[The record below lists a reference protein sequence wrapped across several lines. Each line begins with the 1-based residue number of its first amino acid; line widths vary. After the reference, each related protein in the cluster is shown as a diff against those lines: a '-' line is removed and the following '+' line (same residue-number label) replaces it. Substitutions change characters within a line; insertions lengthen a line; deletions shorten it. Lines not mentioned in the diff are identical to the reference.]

1 MFMGTTNLQR
11 YYFLWVGKESISFN
25 KTLKQKIMKKNK
37 LLKEYNIMKIS
48 NSQEVVG
55 GLQKLVPYD
64 TFYTSKKS
72 TYSPSGVWSLD
83 TVEDCDT
90 DYYED
95 TVVTDPPVK

>member
-1 MFMGTTNLQR
+1 
-11 YYFLWVGKESISFN
+11 
-25 KTLKQKIMKKNK
+25 MKKNK
-37 LLKEYNIMKIS
+37 LLEEYNNMKLS
-48 NSQEVVG
+48 NPQEVVG

-72 TYSPSGVWSLD
+72 TYSSSGVWTAVD

-95 TVVTDPPVK
+95 TVVTGPPIK